1 MYTYKKRKG
10 RANFF
15 PICVTELIEFRK
27 EREKVIIITVR
38 KRKNV
43 KIEQTHSAKT
53 DAQKERFGECLKSRS
68 IGHRQLLS
76 NFREKKKNGGI

>member
-27 EREKVIIITVR
+27 EREKVIIITVNR
-38 KRKNV
+38 AKNV
-43 KIEQTHSAKT
+43 KTEQTQSAKT
-53 DAQKERFGECLKSRS
+53 DVQKERFGECLKSRS

-76 NFREKKKNGGI
+76 NFCEKKKNGGI